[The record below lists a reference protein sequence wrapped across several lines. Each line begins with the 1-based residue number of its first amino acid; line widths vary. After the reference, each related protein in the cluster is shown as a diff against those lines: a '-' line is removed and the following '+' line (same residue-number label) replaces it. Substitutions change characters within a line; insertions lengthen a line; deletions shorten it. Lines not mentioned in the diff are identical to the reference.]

1 MVKRNC
7 AVDTLLRN
15 RLPEPLVGRFSFPNL
30 RAKDVFLTI
39 FETLARRQCLRMP
52 WVFSYIVLVVYTVFS
67 THSAWS
73 NPGDTIMEQITLR
86 DGLSQSTVFSIEQDA
101 TGFIWLGTRNGLNR
115 FDGYQFRHFMSDQG
129 LPSSFIWDVLRDG
142 DDLWLG
148 TQGGGLVKHL
158 ASGEFESYPAT
169 KVNHRKKSLAVQRQ
183 KNDSVSDQPA
193 AEGRELPLT
202 KVSAPKVIVDI
213 EHSVKDGLWLATQDA
228 GLQYFDKKTQRF
240 TRHGENLTDSI
251 WSVLEDSSGAVW
263 IGTAEQ
269 GLARLDTQTQIWKYY
284 RHHEND
290 GASLSHNSVW
300 KVLEDSS
307 GTLWVA
313 TFGGGLNRL
322 DSRSGE
328 FTHYR
333 FNANDASSLSNDF
346 VWTVFEDRQGRLWV
360 GTNGGLNLFD
370 RKSQTFSRFLLG
382 QEIKSIFEDNA
393 GILWVGTYYGGVFK
407 LDEKRNKFNLM
418 RHQPGSPNSLASDTV
433 NGLWQEDNGTL
444 WVVGD
449 GGGVTR
455 IDGADRTVRY
465 FQHDPENPNSISNN
479 HPMNITR
486 LNNGDYL
493 LGNYSGGMN
502 RFNPD
507 TEVFTRYL
515 PDAQNPHSI
524 SDDTVFDIIED
535 QQGRVWLGTW
545 RGGLNQYHP
554 ESGEFSAYRH
564 DPRDPE
570 SLADD
575 YVQVLLA
582 DTQDRLWVGT
592 ASAGLQRFYPDE
604 NRFQLFAH
612 DPSDPTSISH
622 NHVYSLAERSDGKLW
637 VGTEYGGLN
646 LFDPVLGTFE
656 HFVDAQGYLQTA
668 ILGILDDE
676 RGHLWLSTR
685 NGLLRFNP
693 ETGFAQRY
701 DEGDGVQ
708 SREFIAG
715 SQLKGDEGILYFG
728 GVGGLNYFR
737 PQDVENNQFV
747 PPVVIT
753 KMSILHSQN
762 ERDIYVDQQQT
773 LTLNYDDQPFAIDFS
788 ALSYTR
794 SELNRYR
801 YKLEGLDR
809 SWLSNNTGHRA
820 VYHRVSPGTYIFKV
834 RGANND
840 GVWNAIAAKITIIV
854 NPPWWLSLWAYLFY
868 AMVLLGLAFF
878 YWRWRHRTLMAERER
893 DVAQRSEQAKQEFL
907 AKMSHEIRTPLS
919 GMLGMSELLERTSLD
934 FTQKHYVKS
943 QISAGNSLLKIIN
956 DILEFSKIEANKL
969 QLMQKPFS
977 LRRLVN
983 DLIDL
988 FHIETERREISLTL
1002 NYADDV
1008 PDQFWGDPVRVRQI
1022 LSNLI
1027 GNAVKF
1033 TEEGGVWIDIHTSR
1047 IGDSMADLII
1057 EVKDSGIGIEAQK
1070 LQSVF
1075 GQFYQANSD
1084 IQHNYGGTGLG
1095 LSISRQL
1102 VELMDGTMTLH
1113 SQYGVG
1119 TTATIAVSLPLA
1131 TEGDNEVGDAL
1142 SADGYRNR
1150 AHVLVVE
1157 DNDINALALMHLLTD
1172 FGCNVEIVTDGFEA
1186 VRYLD
1191 VNSVD
1196 LVFMDRHMPKMD
1208 GIEATRKIRE
1218 IEKLKH
1224 LPIVALTASVSLQD
1238 KAECLEAGMNEYLLK
1253 PLLREKALRVLNKY
1267 CHHLQYKELAAAE
1280 SDRLPTDVNRL
1291 ELNRRPKC

>member
-1 MVKRNC
+1 MGSSALPLSFRRFLVLPAALSC
-7 AVDTLLRN
+7 ALFFGLSI
-15 RLPEPLVGRFSFPNL
+15 LS
-30 RAKDVFLTI
+30 VF
-39 FETLARRQCLRMP
+39 
-52 WVFSYIVLVVYTVFS
+52 
-67 THSAWS
+67 AWS
-73 NPGDTIMEQITLR
+73 RSNDSMMEQITLR

-115 FDGYQFRHFMSDQG
+115 FDGYQFRHYMSDQG
-129 LPSSFIWDVLRDG
+129 LPSSFVWHVLRDG
-142 DDLWLG
+142 EDLWLG
-148 TQGGGLVKHL
+148 TQGGGLVKRL
-158 ASGEFESYPAT
+158 PSGEFKSYPEDRA
-169 KVNHRKKSLAVQRQ
+169 KARKARAGLSASSKNQETSDPSLSEAQEHLESQ
-183 KNDSVSDQPA
+183 HSS
-193 AEGRELPLT
+193 
-202 KVSAPKVIVDI
+202 PKVIVDI
-213 EHSVKDGLWLATQDA
+213 ELSVQGGLWLATQDA
-228 GLQYFDKKTQRF
+228 GLQYFDKQTQKF
-240 TRHGENLTDSI
+240 TRYGKDLKDSI
-251 WSVLEDSSGAVW
+251 WSVMEDSSGAVW
-263 IGTAEQ
+263 IGSAAQ
-269 GLARLDTQTQIWKYY
+269 GLSRLDTQTNTWKLF
-284 RHHEND
+284 RHNESD
-290 GASLSHNSVW
+290 IKTLSHDSVW

-307 GTLWVA
+307 RTIWVA
-313 TFGGGLNRL
+313 TFGGGLNRF
-322 DSRSGE
+322 DPRSGE
-328 FTHYR
+328 FLHYR
-333 FNANDASSLSNDF
+333 FDANDSKSLSNDF
-346 VWTVFEDRQGRLWV
+346 VWTVFEDSQGRLWA

-370 RKSQTFSRFLLG
+370 RKTQTFKRFLLG
-382 QEIKSIFEDNA
+382 QEIKSIFEDSA

-418 RHQPGSPNSLASDTV
+418 RHQPGSSYSLASDTV
-433 NGLWQEDNGTL
+433 NGLWQEDDGTL

-449 GGGVTR
+449 GGGVSR
-455 IDGADRTVRY
+455 IDGSDQSVRY
-465 FQHDPENPNSISNN
+465 FQHDPKDPNSISNN

-486 LNNGDYL
+486 MSSGDYL

-502 RFNPD
+502 RFDPK

-515 PDAQNPHSI
+515 PNSQHEDSI
-524 SDDTVFDIIED
+524 SDDTVFDIVED

-554 ESGEFSAYRH
+554 QSGKFSVYRH
-564 DPRDPE
+564 DPNNSE
-570 SLADD
+570 SLGDD

-582 DTQDRLWVGT
+582 DSQDRLWVGT
-592 ASAGLQRFYPDE
+592 ASAGLQRFFPDE
-604 NRFQLFAH
+604 NRFQSFRH
-612 DPSDPTSISH
+612 DPSDPTTISH
-622 NHVYSLAERSDGKLW
+622 NHVYSLVEREDGKLW
-637 VGTEYGGLN
+637 VGTERGGLN
-646 LFDPVLGTFE
+646 LFDPILGTFE
-656 HFVDAQGYLQTA
+656 HFMDTQSHLQTA

-685 NGLLRFNP
+685 NGLVRFNP
-693 ETGFAQRY
+693 ETGYAQRY

-715 SQLKGDEGILYFG
+715 SQLKGREGFLYFG

-737 PQDVENNQFV
+737 PNEVENNQFV

-753 KMSILHSQN
+753 KMSILHSHN
-762 ERDIYVDQQQT
+762 ERDVYFDQQNT
-773 LTLNYDDQPFAIDFS
+773 ITLNYDDQPFAIDFS
-788 ALSYTR
+788 ALSFTR

-809 SWLSNNTGHRA
+809 SWLSNSAGHRA
-820 VYHRVSPGTYIFKV
+820 VYHRVSPGTYEFKV

-840 GVWNAIAAKITIIV
+840 GLWNAIPAKVTIVV
-854 NPPWWLSLWAYLFY
+854 NPPWWLSLWAYLLY
-868 AMVLLGLAFF
+868 ALVVVVLAFF
-878 YWRWRHRTLMAERER
+878 YWGWRHRTLMAERER

-977 LRRLVN
+977 LRRLLS
-983 DLIDL
+983 DLMNL
-988 FHIETERREISLTL
+988 FLIETERREISLTL
-1002 NYADDV
+1002 NYPDDI
-1008 PDQFWGDPVRVRQI
+1008 PDQFWGDPVRVRQV

-1033 TEEGGVWIDIHTSR
+1033 TEEGGVWVDVSVTR
-1047 IGDSMADLII
+1047 VGDSMADLVI

-1075 GQFYQANSD
+1075 GQFYQANND

-1102 VELMDGTMTLH
+1102 VELMDGNMTLQ

-1119 TTATIAVSLPLA
+1119 TTAKIEVSLPLA
-1131 TEGDNEVGDAL
+1131 NEEDNEVGEGL
-1142 SADGYRNR
+1142 SADSYRNR
-1150 AHVLVVE
+1150 AHILVVE
-1157 DNDINALALMHLLTD
+1157 DNYINALALMHLLTD
-1172 FGCNVEIVTDGFEA
+1172 FGCNVEIVSDGQEA
-1186 VRYLD
+1186 VRYLE
-1191 VNSVD
+1191 VNPVD

-1208 GIEATRKIRE
+1208 GIEATRKVRE

-1238 KAECLEAGMNEYLLK
+1238 KAECLSAGMNEYLLK

-1267 CHHLQYKELAAAE
+1267 CHHLQYKEMALTE
-1280 SDRLPTDVNRL
+1280 TN
-1291 ELNRRPKC
+1291 